1 MSGRQMAQGT
11 VAGRYRVI
19 REIGRGGM
27 GAVWL
32 CEDERLGRH
41 VAVKQ
46 VGHATGETAPD
57 AARAMREARSS
68 APLNHPNVVAIY
80 DAIDEGDHIWL
91 VMEYVEGRT
100 LAQIIAEDGRVLPE
114 QAALIGAEVADGL
127 AAAHERGTVHRDIK
141 PSNILISR
149 EGRAKISDF
158 GISRTVG
165 EDTLTQT
172 GMLSGTPSYLSPE
185 IARGEDPSPAS
196 DVWALGAS
204 LFAAVEGRAPY
215 ASQPNPLATL
225 HNIVNQPVPRPERA
239 GVITEPIVRMMDPD
253 PQSRWAVADAA
264 HALHRIHAQ
273 HRTERTREETAAL
286 AYGSGGAAAT
296 QPHPAPSPEPTLEPR
311 PTPTPT
317 PIPEPAREPTPDPIP
332 VPAAPPRRSRRGRI
346 ALLVAGV
353 LAVLVILGALAAFV
367 LDDDPTPTAGD
378 TTEPSADTSSTP
390 TGGSAADNDA
400 GNAAGGAQG
409 EANNSPD
416 AGSDVNG
423 AGSPEAFVEDYYA
436 VLPDD
441 TETGWSM
448 LSPGFQNE
456 VGRGSYEGF
465 WSTIDSVTVEDV
477 QAAGPDAVDTTLV
490 YTTDGSSEQ
499 EVRRIELTETDDG
512 YLISGDA
519 VVG

>member
-11 VAGRYRVI
+11 VAGRYRVV
-19 REIGRGGM
+19 REVGRGGM

-46 VGHATGETAPD
+46 VGHVTGETAPD
-57 AARAMREARSS
+57 VARAMREARSS

-100 LAQIIAEDGRVLPE
+100 LAQIIADDGPVPPD
-114 QAALIGAEVADGL
+114 QVAQIGAQVADGL
-127 AAAHERGTVHRDIK
+127 AAAHDRGTVHRDIK
-141 PSNILISR
+141 PSNILISA

-165 EDTLTQT
+165 EETLTQT

-185 IARGEDPSPAS
+185 IARGEDPTPSS
-196 DVWALGAS
+196 DVWALGAT
-204 LFAAVEGRAPY
+204 LFAAVEGHPPY
-215 ASQPNPLATL
+215 ATQPNPLATL
-225 HNIVNQPVPRPERA
+225 QNIVNEPVPRPERA

-273 HRTERTREETAAL
+273 HRTDRTREETAGFAGG
-286 AYGSGGAAAT
+286 AGGAAGAAAAAT
-296 QPHPAPSPEPTLEPR
+296 TQAHPAPSPEPTLEPT

-317 PIPEPAREPTPDPIP
+317 PEPTPEPTP
-332 VPAAPPRRSRRGRI
+332 VPAAAPRRSRRGRVI
-346 ALLVAGV
+346 LLVCGV
-353 LAVLVILGALAAFV
+353 LAALVIVGALAAFL
-367 LDDDPTPTAGD
+367 LDDEPAPTAGNS
-378 TTEPSADTSSTP
+378 TEPSADASSSA
-390 TGGSAADNDA
+390 TG
-400 GNAAGGAQG
+400 GNAAGNGAG
-409 EANNSPD
+409 GGASNTPDTNSDAN
-416 AGSDVNG
+416 A

-441 TETGWSM
+441 TETGWS
-448 LSPGFQNE
+448 LLTPGFQRE
-456 VGRGSYEGF
+456 IGGYGDYEGF
-465 WSTIDSVTVEDV
+465 WSTIDSVSVEDA
-477 QAAGPDAVDTTLV
+477 QPAGSGAVDTTLV
-490 YTTDGSSEQ
+490 YTKTDGTTDR
-499 EVRRIELTETDDG
+499 EVRRIELTETDG
-512 YLISGDA
+512 SYLISGD
-519 VVG
+519 

>member
-1 MSGRQMAQGT
+1 MVQGT
-11 VAGRYRVI
+11 IAGRYRVV
-19 REIGRGGM
+19 REVGRGGM

-32 CEDERLGRH
+32 CDDERLGRR

-100 LAQIIAEDGRVLPE
+100 LAQIIAEDGPVLPE
-114 QAALIGAEVADGL
+114 QAALIGAQVADGL

-141 PSNILISR
+141 PSNILLGVD
-149 EGRAKISDF
+149 GRAKISDF

-196 DVWALGAS
+196 DVWALGAT
-204 LFAAVEGRAPY
+204 LFAAVEGRPPY
-215 ASQPNPLATL
+215 ASQPNPLRTL
-225 HNIVNQPVPRPERA
+225 QNIVNEPVPRPVRA

-273 HRTERTREETAAL
+273 HRTDRTREETAAL
-286 AYGSGGAAAT
+286 AYGVGGVAAAT
-296 QPHPAPSPEPTLEPR
+296 TQAHPAPSPEPTLEP
-311 PTPTPT
+311 TPTPAPTST
-317 PIPEPAREPTPDPIP
+317 PEPTPDPAP
-332 VPAAPPRRSRRGRI
+332 VPAATPRRSRRGRL
-346 ALLVAGV
+346 ALLVAGI
-353 LAVLVILGALAAFV
+353 LAALVILGALAAFV
-367 LDDDPTPTAGD
+367 LDDEPTPTAGD
-378 TTEPSADTSSTP
+378 TTEPSADTSS
-390 TGGSAADNDA
+390 S
-400 GNAAGGAQG
+400 AAGGSTAGNGAGNGAGG
-409 EANNSPD
+409 EASETPD
-416 AGSDVNG
+416 TDSDVNA
-423 AGSPEAFVEDYYA
+423 AGSPEAFVEDYYS

-456 VGRGSYEGF
+456 VGRGSYDGF
-465 WSTIDSVTVEDV
+465 WSTIDAVSVEDA
-477 QAAGPDAVDTTLV
+477 QPAGPDAVDTTLV
-490 YTTDGSSEQ
+490 YTKTDGTTDQ
-499 EVRRIELTETDDG
+499 EVRRIELTETNGG
-512 YLISGDA
+512 YLISGDD

>member
-1 MSGRQMAQGT
+1 MAQGT
-11 VAGRYRVI
+11 VAGRYRVL
-19 REIGRGGM
+19 REVGRGGM

-46 VGHATGETAPD
+46 VGHVTGETAPD
-57 AARAMREARSS
+57 VARAMREARSS

-100 LAQIIAEDGRVLPE
+100 LAQIIAEDGPIPAE
-114 QAALIGAEVADGL
+114 QVAQIGAQVADGL
-127 AAAHERGTVHRDIK
+127 AAAHDRGTVHRDIK
-141 PSNILISR
+141 PSNILVGP

-165 EDTLTQT
+165 EETLTQS

-196 DVWALGAS
+196 DVWALGAT
-204 LFAAVEGRAPY
+204 LFAAVEGRPPY
-215 ASQPNPLATL
+215 PSQPNPLATL
-225 HNIVNQPVPRPERA
+225 QNIVSEPVPRPERA

-273 HRTERTREETAAL
+273 HGTDRTREETAAFGYR
-286 AYGSGGAAAT
+286 AGGAAAATT
-296 QPHPAPSPEPTLEPR
+296 QAPSAPSPEPTLEPPIAAPR
-311 PTPTPT
+311 RESTSEPTPTPT
-317 PIPEPAREPTPDPIP
+317 
-332 VPAAPPRRSRRGRI
+332 APPRRSRRVR
-346 ALLVAGV
+346 AVLLVCGV
-353 LAVLVILGALAAFV
+353 LAALVILGALAAFV
-367 LDDDPTPTAGD
+367 LDDEPTTTAGD
-378 TTEPSADTSSTP
+378 TTEPSAETSSSATA
-390 TGGSAADNDA
+390 GSAGV
-400 GNAAGGAQG
+400 GNGAAGGATNTP
-409 EANNSPD
+409 E
-416 AGSDVNG
+416 AGSDVNS
-423 AGSPEAFVEDYYA
+423 ASSREDFVADYYA

-441 TETGWSM
+441 TETGWS
-448 LSPGFQNE
+448 LLTPGFQRE
-456 VGRGSYEGF
+456 VGSFAEYDGF

-477 QAAGPDAVDTTLV
+477 KAVGPDAVATTLV

-512 YLISGDA
+512 YLISGD
-519 VVG
+519 

>member
-11 VAGRYRVI
+11 VAGRYRVV
-19 REIGRGGM
+19 REVGRGGM

-32 CEDERLGRH
+32 CIDERLGRH

-46 VGHATGETAPD
+46 VGHVTGETAPD
-57 AARAMREARSS
+57 VARAMREARSS

-100 LAQIIAEDGRVLPE
+100 LAQIIAEDGPVQPD
-114 QAALIGAEVADGL
+114 QVAQIGAQVAAGL
-127 AAAHERGTVHRDIK
+127 AAAHDRGTVHRDIK
-141 PSNILISR
+141 PSNILIGP

-196 DVWALGAS
+196 DVWALGAT
-204 LFAAVEGRAPY
+204 LFAAVEGHPPY
-215 ASQPNPLATL
+215 PSQPNPLATL
-225 HNIVNQPVPRPERA
+225 QNIVNEPVPRPERA

-264 HALHRIHAQ
+264 HALGRIHAQ
-273 HRTERTREETAAL
+273 HRTDRTREETAASGL
-286 AYGSGGAAAT
+286 GAGGAAAAATT
-296 QPHPAPSPEPTLEPR
+296 QAHPAPSPEPTLEPTPE
-311 PTPTPT
+311 PTPTP
-317 PIPEPAREPTPDPIP
+317 EPAPEPTPEPTP
-332 VPAAPPRRSRRGRI
+332 VPTSPPRRSRRGR
-346 ALLVAGV
+346 AVLLVCGI
-353 LAVLVILGALAAFV
+353 LAALVILGALAAFV
-367 LDDDPTPTAGD
+367 LDEDPTSTAGD
-378 TTEPSADTSSTP
+378 TTDPSADASSSA
-390 TGGSAADNDA
+390 TGGNGA
-400 GNAAGGAQG
+400 GDGAS
-409 EANNSPD
+409 NTPD
-416 AGSDVNG
+416 AGSNANA

-436 VLPDD
+436 ALPDD
-441 TETGWSM
+441 TETGWSQ
-448 LSPGFQNE
+448 LTPGFQRE
-456 VGRGSYEGF
+456 VGSYGDYQGF

-499 EVRRIELTETDDG
+499 EVRRIELTETDGG
-512 YLISGDA
+512 YLISGDE

>member
-1 MSGRQMAQGT
+1 MAQGT
-11 VAGRYRVI
+11 VAGRYRVV
-19 REIGRGGM
+19 REVGRGGM

-32 CEDERLGRH
+32 CEDERLGRR

-46 VGHATGETAPD
+46 VGHVTGETAPD
-57 AARAMREARSS
+57 VARAMREARSS

-100 LAQIIAEDGRVLPE
+100 LAQIIAEDGPVPPE
-114 QAALIGAEVADGL
+114 QVALIGAQVADGL

-141 PSNILISR
+141 PSNILLGID
-149 EGRAKISDF
+149 GRAKISDF

-196 DVWALGAS
+196 DVWALGAT
-204 LFAAVEGRAPY
+204 LFAAVEGHPPY

-225 HNIVNQPVPRPERA
+225 QNIVNEPVPRPERA
-239 GVITEPIVRMMDPD
+239 GVITEPIVRMMDSD
-253 PQSRWAVADAA
+253 PSSRWAVADAA
-264 HALHRIHAQ
+264 YALHRIHAQ
-273 HRTERTREETAAL
+273 HRTDRTREETAAL
-286 AYGSGGAAAT
+286 AHGAGAVAAT
-296 QPHPAPSPEPTLEPR
+296 TQAHPAPSPEPTLEPT

-317 PIPEPAREPTPDPIP
+317 PTPEPAREPTPEPTP
-332 VPAAPPRRSRRGRI
+332 VPAAPPRRSRRGRV
-346 ALLVAGV
+346 ALLVCGV
-353 LAVLVILGALAAFV
+353 LAALVILGALAAFV
-367 LDDDPTPTAGD
+367 LDDDPTSTAGD
-378 TTEPSADTSSTP
+378 TTEPSADASSSA
-390 TGGSAADNDA
+390 TG
-400 GNAAGGAQG
+400 GNAAGNGAG
-409 EANNSPD
+409 DGGNTPD
-416 AGSDVNG
+416 AGSDVNA

-448 LSPGFQNE
+448 LTPGFQSE
-456 VGRGSYEGF
+456 VGSYGDYEGF

-499 EVRRIELTETDDG
+499 EVRRIELTETDG
-512 YLISGDA
+512 SYLISGDD